1 MHLQMSFPALPLPKR
16 KDSDYAIGELL
27 GRGNFV
33 TVYSA
38 TEIPTG
44 KTVAIK
50 VVDRYRAGKLKKAND
65 LVMEK
70 HCLLRLNH
78 HNIVKM
84 LGHFTDTLTVYVV
97 MEECRGGEL
106 WYFVKTKGCPDDR
119 ARHYFGQILDA
130 MEYMRQCR
138 IVHRDLKAENVMLTD
153 LQGVK
158 LIDFGTAKDLER
170 PDVKPSF
177 NASRNRVLENYV
189 GTPQF
194 MPPEVIENKST
205 DNRSDTWSLGCLFYQ
220 VLAGLPPFH
229 AASEYLVFLRVMK
242 VDLEFPPG
250 VSPVA
255 EDLIRKMVVKEA
267 DDRLGALNIEEVR
280 RHPYFADDGGY
291 RGCYYKPAPLFTLA
305 DLCLRSVCQH
315 YKTLKGDIPGWIEQ
329 RSQELSPRILD
340 VLERMLQARKWQDD
354 ALPPDAEE
362 DD

>member
-1 MHLQMSFPALPLPKR
+1 MSFPAPPLPKR
-16 KDSDYAIGELL
+16 KDTDYEVGELL

-38 TEIPTG
+38 TELPTG
-44 KTVAIK
+44 RTVALK
-50 VVDRYRAGKLKKAND
+50 VVDRYRAGKLKKTND

-78 HNIVKM
+78 PNVVKM

-106 WYFVKTKGCPDDR
+106 WSKVKTVGCSDPR
-119 ARHYFGQILDA
+119 ARHYFGQVLDA
-130 MEYMRQCR
+130 LEYMRQCR

-177 NASRNRVLENYV
+177 NASRNRTLENYV

-220 VLAGLPPFH
+220 VLSGLPPFH
-229 AASEYLVFLRVMK
+229 AASEYLIFLRVMD
-242 VDLEFPPG
+242 VDLQFPPA
-250 VSPVA
+250 VSPAA
-255 EDLIRKMVVKEA
+255 EDLIRKMVTKDP
-267 DDRLGALNIEEVR
+267 DDRLGALSLDDVR
-280 RHPYFADDGGY
+280 RHAYFADDGGC
-291 RGCYYKPAPLFTLA
+291 RGCYYKPAPLFTLG
-305 DLCLRSVCQH
+305 DLCLR
-315 YKTLKGDIPGWIEQ
+315 YAGRRLKALRGELPGWI
-329 RSQELSPRILD
+329 SQHSEDLSPRIRG
-340 VLERMLQARKWQDD
+340 VLERMLLAKKWQDD
-354 ALPPDAEE
+354 ALPPDVE
-362 DD
+362 DDD